1 MKYLLHVGDEGVNYD
16 KLIKQFGSDPIDDK
30 LLERI
35 AKITSITL
43 VVKKFTHT
51 FRATTTSFS

>member
-43 VVKKFTHT
+43 VVKKLTHT